1 VIVAD
6 DLPVTQKSSD
16 GSPLT
21 ARSGHG

>member
-16 GSPLT
+16 GSHLT